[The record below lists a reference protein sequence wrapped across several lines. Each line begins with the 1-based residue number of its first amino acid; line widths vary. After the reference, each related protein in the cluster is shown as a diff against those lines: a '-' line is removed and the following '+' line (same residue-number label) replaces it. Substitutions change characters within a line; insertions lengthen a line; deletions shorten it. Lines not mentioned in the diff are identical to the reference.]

1 MSLVVNNVS
10 FAYKNNKM
18 ILDNISLEV
27 KQGEVLGILGPNG
40 TGKTTFLK
48 CINNIHIPCNGTI
61 SYEGKVLGK
70 LNYDEI
76 AKIIAYVPQ
85 YTNNFFPMNV
95 VDTVMMGRMPYVNKN
110 YTTEDEKI
118 VFSIIKEMNL
128 EEFAFRN
135 IKEMSGGERQRVFIA
150 RAMAQQP
157 KIIILDEPTSSLDLY
172 NQLFILHTIT
182 KLAKENNITIVM
194 TIHDLNLASMFCD
207 KILMLKDTKIF
218 AYGTPDDVLTENN
231 IDTMYRVKTEISMA
245 DGYKHIRLLKSL

>member
-118 VFSIIKEMNL
+118 VFSIIKKMNL

-182 KLAKENNITIVM
+182 QLAKENNITIIM

-245 DGYKHIRLLKSL
+245 DGYKHIRLLKPL